1 MKKLF
6 AILFCF
12 VMFFSACVS
21 ESPVENTEPS
31 FTEKETALQEN
42 QEEPSENDYYYE
54 YADLGVTTWT
64 DSIGTCWAQVAVEIY
79 NAGKY
84 DLFLNSSSVD
94 LETASGSLFATQ
106 NYIGPCPQVISP
118 GEYAY
123 YIETIMLDSA
133 PEEELFTNWH
143 LDICGSVTE
152 KILFPVTDIKFST
165 DKYTDLKVIG
175 RVENTTSK
183 EQTLIEVCI
192 IALDENNSVLTKLST
207 YVDIAPNDKV
217 GFECYGLAMPD
228 GITADD
234 VAAYIVYAFPHQY
247 QF

>member
-12 VMFFSACVS
+12 IMFFSACVS

-54 YADLGVTTWT
+54 YEDLGVTTWT

-123 YIETIMLDSA
+123 
-133 PEEELFTNWH
+133 
-143 LDICGSVTE
+143 
-152 KILFPVTDIKFST
+152 
-165 DKYTDLKVIG
+165 
-175 RVENTTSK
+175 
-183 EQTLIEVCI
+183 
-192 IALDENNSVLTKLST
+192 
-207 YVDIAPNDKV
+207 
-217 GFECYGLAMPD
+217 
-228 GITADD
+228 
-234 VAAYIVYAFPHQY
+234 
-247 QF
+247 

>member
-1 MKKLF
+1 M
-6 AILFCF
+6 
-12 VMFFSACVS
+12 
-21 ESPVENTEPS
+21 
-31 FTEKETALQEN
+31 
-42 QEEPSENDYYYE
+42 
-54 YADLGVTTWT
+54 
-64 DSIGTCWAQVAVEIY
+64 
-79 NAGKY
+79 
-84 DLFLNSSSVD
+84 
-94 LETASGSLFATQ
+94 
-106 NYIGPCPQVISP
+106 
-118 GEYAY
+118 
-123 YIETIMLDSA
+123 
-133 PEEELFTNWH
+133 
-143 LDICGSVTE
+143 
-152 KILFPVTDIKFST
+152 FPVTDIKFST